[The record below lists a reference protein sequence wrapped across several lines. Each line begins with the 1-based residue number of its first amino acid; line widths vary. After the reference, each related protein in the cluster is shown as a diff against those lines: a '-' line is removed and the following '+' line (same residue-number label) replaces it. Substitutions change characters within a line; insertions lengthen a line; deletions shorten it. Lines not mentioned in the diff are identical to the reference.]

1 MMSDKYAPLDD
12 AQIAARLA
20 SLPGWERDGDTIRK
34 TFKLSSYIA
43 GSAFAAAIGT
53 ICESFDHHPDRLC
66 IEWKA
71 VTVSFCTHSAGS
83 KLTPLDFDVADVI
96 EALPYRKP

>member
-1 MMSDKYAPLDD
+1 MSTHPTPLTDD
-12 AQIAARLA
+12 AIAQRLA
-20 SLPGWERDGDTIRK
+20 DLPGWERDGDTIRK

-43 GSAFAAAIGT
+43 GTAFAAAIGT
-53 ICESFDHHPDRLC
+53 ICEGFDHHPDRLC

-83 KLTPLDFDVADVI
+83 KLTALDFDVAATI
-96 EALPYRKP
+96 EALPFRQPK